1 MVNTAREGPYMT
13 ETSPGTTGY
22 GNEQTHLGD
31 LAVSIVDQHVAVVEI
46 CRPPNNYF
54 DVDLITDLAEVY
66 GNLDSRR
73 EVRAIVLAADG
84 KHFCAG
90 ADFGGQS
97 GAGEISADAGARDL
111 YAAAVRLFA
120 VRKPV
125 VAAIQGAAIGGG
137 LGLAM
142 SADFRVASTRARLAA
157 NFSRLGFHHG
167 FGLSVTL
174 PRVIGAQRAAEL
186 LISGRAVDATEAL
199 RIGLVDRLAEPAT
212 LRLDAIAFATE
223 IAAAAPLAVESI
235 RATLRQ
241 DLLEQV
247 RAATEHERAEQA
259 QLRLTA
265 DFAEGVQA
273 AQQRRAP
280 VFHRQ

>member
-1 MVNTAREGPYMT
+1 MVTNQGASSMT
-13 ETSPGTTGY
+13 DTFSAPSDY
-22 GNEQTHLGD
+22 DSKDHPRD

-54 DVDLITDLAEVY
+54 DVDLITELAEVY
-66 GNLDSRR
+66 RNLDSQR

-84 KHFCAG
+84 KHFSAG
-90 ADFGGQS
+90 ADFSGQS

-142 SADFRVASTRARLAA
+142 SADFRVASTQARLAA

-186 LISGRAVDATEAL
+186 LITGRTVGGTEAL
-199 RIGLVDRLAEPAT
+199 QMGLVDRLSEPAT
-212 LRLDAIAFATE
+212 LRADAIALATE

-235 RATLRQ
+235 RATLRA
-241 DLLEQV
+241 DLLEKV
-247 RAATEHERAEQA
+247 RTATEHERAEQA
-259 QLRLTA
+259 RLRLTA
-265 DFAEGVQA
+265 DFSEGLQA
-273 AQQRRAP
+273 AKQRRAP
-280 VFHRQ
+280 MFHGQ

>member
-1 MVNTAREGPYMT
+1 MVTDQGESSMT
-13 ETSPGTTGY
+13 DTFPAPRDY
-22 GNEQTHLGD
+22 GSTDDPRD
-31 LAVSIVDQHVAVVEI
+31 LAVTVVDHVAVVEI
-46 CRPPNNYF
+46 CRGPNNYF
-54 DVDLITDLAEVY
+54 DVELITGLAETY
-66 GNLDSRR
+66 GNLDSRP

-125 VAAIQGAAIGGG
+125 VAAVQGAAIGGG

-142 SADFRVASTRARLAA
+142 SADFRVASTQTRLAA

-186 LISGRAVDATEAL
+186 LITGRTVGGTEAL
-199 RIGLVDRLAEPAT
+199 QLGLVDRLSEPAT
-212 LRLDAIAFATE
+212 LRPDAIGLATE
-223 IAAAAPLAVESI
+223 IAGAAPLAVESI

-247 RAATEHERAEQA
+247 RAATEHERTEQA
-259 QLRLTA
+259 RLRLTA
-265 DFAEGVQA
+265 DFSEGVRA

-280 VFHRQ
+280 LFHRQ